1 MRRALGA
8 LLATSMS
15 CAQQRRA
22 PAPPPPPPAVAID
35 PDLEATQ
42 LQAYGG
48 PRTESFHAAK
58 SERFWTRSTIYVAA
72 PIDRV
77 RAVVVDYGAYAEIM
91 PRTFQ
96 RSKVLKRDG
105 LATDVYLQ
113 AEVMN
118 GAAVMWVDEHFAAPV
133 AEGKGEVV
141 VATMNKGNVDDAS
154 GFWRFRGAPG
164 GTVVT
169 IELSIDPSAS
179 VPDKLM
185 KREMERACED
195 AALGVR
201 RRAEVQ

>member
-1 MRRALGA
+1 MRSIVAGCLVAL
-8 LLATSMS
+8 SS
-15 CAQQRRA
+15 CARPPHA

-42 LQAYGG
+42 LRESGW
-48 PRTESFHAAK
+48 PHTESFHPK
-58 SERFWTRSTIYVAA
+58 GSERFWTRSTIFVGA
-72 PIDRV
+72 PVDRV
-77 RAVVVDYGAYAEIM
+77 RAVIVDYGAYARIM

-96 RSKVLKRDG
+96 RSKVLRRVG

-118 GAAVMWVDEHFAAPV
+118 GAAIMWVEEHFAAPV
-133 AEGKGEVV
+133 AEGKGEIVI
-141 VATMNKGNVDDAS
+141 ATMNKGNVDDAS
-154 GFWRFRGAPG
+154 GFWRFRAAPG

-169 IELSIDPSAS
+169 IELSIDPAAS

-185 KREMERACED
+185 KVEMERACED

-201 RRAEVQ
+201 GRAEEG